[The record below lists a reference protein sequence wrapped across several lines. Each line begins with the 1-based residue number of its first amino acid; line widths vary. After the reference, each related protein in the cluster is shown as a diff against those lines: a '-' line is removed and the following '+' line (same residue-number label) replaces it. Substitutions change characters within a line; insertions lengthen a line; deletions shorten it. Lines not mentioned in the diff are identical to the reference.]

1 MMKIINSKAA
11 RHSTNCVHHSFN
23 VNVLILVVY
32 ILHICYMYA
41 VSYCSNIDVYV
52 YVVSAHAELENTNAS
67 SLTKKLPKLYSK
79 LKPPYVYKYTKSKMK

>member
-1 MMKIINSKAA
+1 MVCTSRKQLEVADVRSDVRN
-11 RHSTNCVHHSFN
+11 R
-23 VNVLILVVY
+23 

-67 SLTKKLPKLYSK
+67 SLTKKIPKLYSK